1 MKKALF
7 VLVMFCSFLSQ
18 AQKNKDVAIRNL
30 LVHQTEAWNRGD
42 IEGFM
47 QTYWQNDSLMF
58 VGKGGV
64 TWGWKNTLAHYK
76 KGYPDKEAMGK
87 LSFDIIQIKQLS
99 KDYFFVTGKWMLK
112 RKTDDLNGH
121 FTLLIRQINNQWKI
135 VADHSSS

>member
-1 MKKALF
+1 MKKAFF
-7 VLVMFCSFLSQ
+7 VLAIFCSSLSQ

-87 LSFDIIQIKQLS
+87 LS
-99 KDYFFVTGKWMLK
+99 
-112 RKTDDLNGH
+112 
-121 FTLLIRQINNQWKI
+121 LILFK
-135 VADHSSS
+135 